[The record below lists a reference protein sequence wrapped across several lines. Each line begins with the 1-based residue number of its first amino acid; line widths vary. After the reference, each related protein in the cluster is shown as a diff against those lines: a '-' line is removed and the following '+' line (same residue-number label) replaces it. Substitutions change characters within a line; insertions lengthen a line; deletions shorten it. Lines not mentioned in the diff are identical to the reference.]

1 MLTLKNFIETID
13 RLEDARVLLAAL
25 EFRLFT
31 VLAKKSLT
39 ARRIA
44 QLSKTQFE
52 GMEALLNSLVAMQAL
67 RYKAGKYSNTSEMHK
82 YFCATSP
89 HYRKGTAF
97 LKLEKND
104 EWTQLI
110 STIKKGRDLSAFE
123 GGDDKKFRYL
133 FTHAMHERSADYAPM
148 IAKKIS
154 RKPVGRFL
162 DLGGGP
168 GSYSAAILQ
177 EDKKSEV
184 TLLDRPAAIKVA
196 KELFQKRPFFKRFH
210 FMPGDLFDSA
220 YGKDYNMVFFSNIIH
235 IYNLQENKKLF
246 RKINQ
251 ALVPGGRFT
260 LVDYFLKED
269 RTGPY
274 EGALFSLTMLL
285 FTETGKT
292 YTYGETEKILRQTG
306 FHKIK
311 RTQLTDGYG
320 MLEAFKK

>member
-1 MLTLKNFIETID
+1 MLTLQKFIDTID
-13 RLEDARVLLAAL
+13 QLEDAWVLLAAL

-52 GMEALLNSLVAMQAL
+52 GMQALLNSLVAMQAL
-67 RYKAGKYSNTSEMHK
+67 RYKAGEYSNTSEMHK

-89 HYRKGTAF
+89 HYLKGTAF

-110 STIKKGRDLSAFE
+110 GTIKKGRDLSAFE

-133 FTHAMHERSADYAPM
+133 FTHAMHERSVGYAPM

-154 RKPVGRFL
+154 KKHVGRFL
-162 DLGGGP
+162 DLGGGS

-177 EDKKSEV
+177 EDKKSEA

-196 KELFQKRPFFKRFH
+196 KELFQKRSFFKRFH

-220 YGKDYNMVFFSNIIH
+220 YGKNYDMVFFSNILH

-251 ALVPGGRFT
+251 ALVPGGRFI

-292 YTYGETEKILRQTG
+292 YTYGETEEILRQTG
-306 FHKIK
+306 FHKFK
-311 RTQLTDGYG
+311 RTQLADGNG

>member
-1 MLTLKNFIETID
+1 MLSLNKFIKTID
-13 RLEDARVLLAAL
+13 QLEDAWVLLAAL
-25 EFRLFT
+25 KFRLFT
-31 VLAKKSLT
+31 LLAKKSLT
-39 ARRIA
+39 VRQVAR
-44 QLSKTQFE
+44 LSKTQCE

-89 HYRKGTAF
+89 HYLKGTAF

-110 STIKKGRDLSAFE
+110 NTIKQGRDLSAFE
-123 GGDDKKFRYL
+123 GGDDKNFRYL
-133 FTHAMHERSADYAPM
+133 FTHAMHERSVDYAST

-154 RKPVGRFL
+154 SKPVGRFL

-177 EDKKSEV
+177 EDKKSEA

-196 KELFQKRPFFKRFH
+196 KELFHKRSFFKRFH
-210 FMPGDLFDSA
+210 FLPGDLFDSA
-220 YGKDYNMVFFSNIIH
+220 YGKDYDMVFFSNILH
-235 IYNLQENKKLF
+235 IYNLEENKKLF
-246 RKINQ
+246 QKINR
-251 ALVPGGRFT
+251 ALVPGGSFI

-285 FTETGKT
+285 FTKTGKT

-311 RTQLTDGYG
+311 RTQLAEGNG